1 MCVCEYVCIYI
12 NTIYI
17 VQNKSSKFDKNRV
30 QYKRYV
36 NHTYEFF
43 LCSCRL
49 NVYYCKYDTLII
61 ILVTYLQNA
70 TSDCKKLDRN
80 FI

>member
-43 LCSCRL
+43 LFSLFLPFKCVL
-49 NVYYCKYDTLII
+49 
-61 ILVTYLQNA
+61 LQ
-70 TSDCKKLDRN
+70 
-80 FI
+80 I